1 MQSIQLEQAFG
12 EEDTDLS
19 VVSLLE
25 YWEYFIH

>member
-19 VVSLLE
+19 VVLLLE